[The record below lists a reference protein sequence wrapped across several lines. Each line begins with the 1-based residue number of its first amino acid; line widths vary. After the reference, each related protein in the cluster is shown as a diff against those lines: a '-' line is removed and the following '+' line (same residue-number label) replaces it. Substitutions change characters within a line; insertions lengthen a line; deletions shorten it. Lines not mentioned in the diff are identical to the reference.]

1 MSWSVSWGSSWGIS
15 WGDNAA
21 PPPAGN
27 HTCALSMAKLG
38 IGFGAI
44 AVASIGLL
52 CSEPAAAVEPAE
64 YHGGKSVSVEYVR
77 DLWELQELRLKGRI
91 EPASAPEIVTHVA
104 PVDVV
109 AVPLVA
115 DDEIVPPIALA
126 IEPVQSSPLAAD
138 GNQIDADAAKAA
150 HAAKLKRNKAALLLI
165 LANL

>member
-1 MSWSVSWGSSWGIS
+1 M
-15 WGDNAA
+15 N
-21 PPPAGN
+21 
-27 HTCALSMAKLG
+27 ALSLAKIG
-38 IGFGAI
+38 VGFGAL

-52 CSEPAAAVEPAE
+52 SPAQVEADVPE
-64 YHGGKSVSVEYVR
+64 YHGGGKSVSVEYVR

-104 PVDVV
+104 PVD
-109 AVPLVA
+109 AAPEKHQLVA
-115 DDEIVPPIALA
+115 DVETARPIALA

>member
-1 MSWSVSWGSSWGIS
+1 M
-15 WGDNAA
+15 N
-21 PPPAGN
+21 
-27 HTCALSMAKLG
+27 ALSIAKLG

-44 AVASIGLL
+44 AIASIGLL
-52 CSEPAAAVEPAE
+52 CSQPAEADVPAE
-64 YHGGKSVSVEYVR
+64 YHGGKKSKSVSVEYVR

-91 EPASAPEIVTHVA
+91 EPAPEIVTHVA

-126 IEPVQSSPLAAD
+126 IEQVQSSPLAAD

-165 LANL
+165 LAEL